1 LQILDEP
8 GDFTFF
14 APTNDAFRLIPE
26 RVLELLFL
34 QDEFIPHLEDLL
46 LYHGLNGK
54 RFVAD
59 FSSIEI
65 VKTFNDE
72 GVLFRRQPSD
82 SVENL
87 RVNQNN
93 VRRRN
98 INASNGVTHV
108 IDGVLA
114 PDWVSNSI
122 LAKVANADDLS
133 ILFELIEIAELTEA
147 LDIFGQELT
156 LVAPTNDAFNTLGNA
171 NLQALRSPENKEG
184 LITILAYHVIFGV
197 IISDELDEIDGGS
210 LTTAQGGVVVVSVE
224 AELGGITRKI
234 NQATVLSDDSIL
246 TNNGVFYKIDAVLN
260 PNSVDGF

>member
-1 LQILDEP
+1 
-8 GDFTFF
+8 
-14 APTNDAFRLIPE
+14 
-26 RVLELLFL
+26 
-34 QDEFIPHLEDLL
+34 
-46 LYHGLNGK
+46 
-54 RFVAD
+54 VAD
-59 FSSIEI
+59 FFAIEI
-65 VKTFNDE
+65 IKTFNDE

-98 INASNGVTHV
+98 IRASNGVTHI

-156 LVAPTNDAFNTLGNA
+156 LFAPTNDAFNALGIT
-171 NLQALRSPENKEG
+171 NLQSLSSPENKEA
-184 LITILAYHVIFGV
+184 LITILWYHVLYGV
-197 IISDELDEIDGGS
+197 LTTDELDELDGGS
-210 LTTAQGGVVVVSVE
+210 LFSHGGVVVISAE

-234 NQATVLSDDSIL
+234 NQAKVLSDDSIL

>member
-14 APTNDAFRLIPE
+14 APTNNAFRLIPE

-54 RFVAD
+54 RLVAD
-59 FSSIEI
+59 FFAIEI
-65 VKTFNDE
+65 IKTFNDE
-72 GVLFRRQPSD
+72 GVLVRRQPSD

-147 LDIFGQELT
+147 LDTFGQELT
-156 LVAPTNDAFNTLGNA
+156 LVAPTNDAFNALGNA
-171 NLQALRSPENKEG
+171 NLQALRSPENMDA
-184 LITILAYHVIFGV
+184 LITILAYHVVLGV
-197 IISDELDEIDGGS
+197 ITTDEFDELGGGS
-210 LTTAQGGVVVVSVE
+210 LTTAQGGVVTVSVE

-234 NQATVLSDDSIL
+234 NQAMVLSDDSIL
-246 TNNGVFYKIDAVLN
+246 ANNGVLYKIDAVLN
-260 PNSVDGF
+260 PN